1 MMKIRLWIAAAM
13 LLGVATIPAQAQSAK
28 PPLFINMV
36 TAEAWRGWTGI
47 HFADSEMSAGHH
59 VTMYLN
65 LDGVKLMI
73 PPPKDPKKRPRWITR
88 DALAEFLQQGGNIIV
103 CGACMEQFRLSRS
116 LLLPGMQM
124 DEGDRIETSMFLPFT
139 ELLTW

>member
-1 MMKIRLWIAAAM
+1 MMLRLWLSVAILLGAAAA
-13 LLGVATIPAQAQSAK
+13 VPAQAQSAK
-28 PPLFINMV
+28 PPLFVNMV
-36 TAEAWRGWTGI
+36 TSDAWRGWAGI
-47 HFADSEMSAGHH
+47 HFAENEMSAGHR

-73 PPPKDPKKRPRWITR
+73 PPPKDPKKRPKWITR
-88 DALAEFLQQGGNIIV
+88 DALAEFIQHGGSVLV
-103 CGACMEQFRLSRS
+103 CDACMDQFRLSRS

-124 DEGDRIETSMFLPFT
+124 DEGDRLETSMFLPFT